1 MYLTADAVTTAI
13 RVLSQR
19 VHPFFGITFL
29 ACKTNRLSVGHEE
42 HVSLDH
48 LTHEHLCKYHRLDR
62 RTEYFFQ
69 PFKSVRMWVTP
80 RYASTGLQTA
90 NTQTFLTVF
99 LHKRRSRNWGFATDY
114 VEQISKILSENNFP
128 KLVPSWALAVWLY
141 RDVEFGSSVE
151 IRTVVELFYN
161 QFHIS
166 DHERQLLFDDD
177 VSDLGLPLGPLFSEN
192 PLSTGEML
200 HFFPSPPDIA
210 GETAGVLSALRIEN
224 SQLASLIQLE
234 FGDRLTLIA
243 GDNGLGKS
251 FLLEFAWWV
260 ATGTWAHRPAYPHAS
275 GSVESPRVVYE
286 LKEGAGHQVT
296 GTFAFDYPRNMWSLN
311 TSAPSIAALCLFAR
325 ADGSF
330 AIYDPLRNRLHGIT
344 SEGIG
349 RLTSDEVWDG
359 RPGLIEGLIRDWVRW
374 QKEED
379 SKSFAR
385 FCDVLHRLSPQDLG
399 KLTPGEPIRI
409 PGDPRDIPTV
419 RHRYGIVPILNA
431 SSGVQRILQLA
442 YLIIWSW
449 QEHELA
455 ARQAFRAP
463 MTRLIVFVDELE
475 AHLHP
480 KWQRIVLP
488 SLMAI
493 GDVLDDGLAIQT
505 IAATHSPMILASM
518 EPTFDPEVDRLYH
531 LFAHSDKIRLENVP
545 FVKYGDASGWLTS
558 PLFGLQ
564 HARSREAE
572 RAIERA
578 KALQLEEQPD
588 TRSVKELTEELKR
601 VLSSEDSF
609 WPRWLYFAESHGALL

>member
-1 MYLTADAVTTAI
+1 M
-13 RVLSQR
+13 
-19 VHPFFGITFL
+19 
-29 ACKTNRLSVGHEE
+29 
-42 HVSLDH
+42 DH
-48 LTHEHLCKYHRLDR
+48 LTHEHLCKYHRLDK

-90 NTQTFLTVF
+90 NTQTFLSVF
-99 LHKRRSRNWGFATDY
+99 LHKRRSKNWGFATDY
-114 VEQISKILSENNFP
+114 VEQISEILSQSNFP
-128 KLVPSWALAVWLY
+128 TLVPSWALAVWLY

-151 IRTVVELFYN
+151 IRTVVELFYD
-161 QFHIS
+161 QFHIN

-177 VSDLGLPLGPLFSEN
+177 ISDLGLPMEPLFSEQS
-192 PLSTGEML
+192 LSISEIL
-200 HFFPSPPDIA
+200 HSFPSPPDIA
-210 GETAGVLSALRIEN
+210 REPADVLSALSIEN
-224 SQLASLIQLE
+224 SELAPLMELE

-260 ATGTWAHRPAYPHAS
+260 ATGTWAHRPAYPNPSISAE
-275 GSVESPRVVYE
+275 GPRVLYK
-286 LKEGAGHQVT
+286 LKESAGHQVS
-296 GTFAFDYPRNMWSLN
+296 GTFAFDFPRNMWSLN
-311 TSAPSIAALCLFAR
+311 TSAPSVAALCLFAR

-330 AIYDPLRNRLHGIT
+330 AIYDPLRNRLHGIP

-359 RPGLIEGLIRDWVRW
+359 RPGMIEGLIRDWVRW
-374 QKEED
+374 QREQD

-399 KLTPGEPIRI
+399 NLTPGKPIRI
-409 PGDPRDIPTV
+409 SGDPRDIPTV
-419 RHRYGIVPILNA
+419 QHRYGVVPILNA

-455 ARQAFRAP
+455 ASQAFRAP
-463 MTRLIVFVDELE
+463 MSRLIVFVDELE

-493 GDVLDDGLAIQT
+493 GDVLDGDLAIQT

-518 EPTFDPEVDRLYH
+518 EPTFDPALDRLYH
-531 LFAHSDKIRLENVP
+531 LFTYSDKVRLEDVP
-545 FVKYGDASGWLTS
+545 FIKYGDASGWLTS

-588 TRSVKELTEELKR
+588 TQSVQELTEELKH